1 MKIEEACHLLNAEM
15 DESEKA
21 VKNKYRKL
29 MFLYHPDIAGDDN
42 ETVLRMA
49 QKINE
54 AYEVFCK
61 NKPAYKDQIVKA
73 WSAKINEDAYCKR
86 PIYIDYSFLDKHS
99 PIREAANGRYLWDP
113 HIEEFTMLM
122 KSVHNVCQELLES
135 EDRKKGIYT
144 MYDHPNPE
152 KRQETAAHL
161 FHLLM
166 QEYIEPLSCVTK
178 IGEKAGDNAWTF
190 DAEMAL
196 RDSTMC
202 LAEGICLYG
211 MVKDTSIIMCDAD
224 GVIHGRLS
232 FNDDSMYYVIT
243 PLVDNNS
250 IQMDYEVRAIH
261 TTKRYGTR
269 SKADVRITVSISNE
283 EKTKPSVPSN
293 RKAIEQLLGEYRR
306 FLEGGIYELS

>member
-1 MKIEEACHLLNAEM
+1 MKIEEACRLLNADM

-29 MFLYHPDIAGDDN
+29 MFLYHPDTAGDDN

-61 NKPAYKDQIVKA
+61 NKPAYKDKIVKA
-73 WSAKINEDAYCKR
+73 WSAKINEEAYSKR

-99 PIREAANGRYLWDP
+99 PVREAANGRYLWDP
-113 HIEEFTMLM
+113 HIEEFAMLM

-135 EDRKKGIYT
+135 EDRKRDIYT
-144 MYDHPNPE
+144 MYDHPDPE
-152 KRQETAAHL
+152 KRQETAVRL
-161 FHLLM
+161 FHMLM
-166 QEYIEPLSCVTK
+166 QEYIEPISCVTK
-178 IGEKAGDNAWTF
+178 IGEKAGDNTWMF

-196 RDSTMC
+196 QDRTIEFED
-202 LAEGICLYG
+202 GVFLYG

-243 PLVDNNS
+243 PLVENDA
-250 IQMDYEVRAIH
+250 IQLDFEVRAIH
-261 TTKRYGTR
+261 SAKRYGTR
-269 SKADVRITVSISNE
+269 SKADIRITVSINNE
-283 EKTKPSVPSN
+283 EKTRTLVPSN
-293 RKAIEQLLGEYRR
+293 RKAIDHLLGEYRR
-306 FLEGGIYELS
+306 FLEDRS